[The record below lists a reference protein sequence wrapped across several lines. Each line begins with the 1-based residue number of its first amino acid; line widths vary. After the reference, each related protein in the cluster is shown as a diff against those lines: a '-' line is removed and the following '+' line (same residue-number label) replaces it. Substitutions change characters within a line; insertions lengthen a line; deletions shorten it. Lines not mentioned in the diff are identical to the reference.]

1 LSGKSDSCEDEAVA
15 QLIDMLSKRLTD
27 AEVNSEGYFDALQN
41 ARVVRAAEQYY
52 RIMYHR
58 SRESWNLRDRHM
70 FETLQALLR
79 RHGPSCKAVVWAHNS
94 HIGNAGATAM
104 GWEGEFNI
112 GELCRTAY
120 GDEAVLI
127 GFGTDR
133 GTVAAAS
140 DWDGPMEVKAMLP
153 ARRDS
158 YEYAFRMTG
167 LSRALTDW
175 RRKPHG
181 ELASALR
188 EPLLER
194 AIGVVYRPDTEYLSH
209 YFEALLAEQFDSYV
223 WFEETHAVT
232 PLSAG
237 RPHGA
242 TETYPFGL

>member
-1 LSGKSDSCEDEAVA
+1 
-15 QLIDMLSKRLTD
+15 
-27 AEVNSEGYFDALQN
+27 
-41 ARVVRAAEQYY
+41 
-52 RIMYHR
+52 
-58 SRESWNLRDRHM
+58 
-70 FETLQALLR
+70 
-79 RHGPSCKAVVWAHNS
+79 
-94 HIGNAGATAM
+94 M
-104 GWEGEFNI
+104 GWQGEFNV

-140 DWDGPMEVKAMLP
+140 DWGRPMEVKTVRP

-175 RRKPHG
+175 RRRPHE

-209 YFEALLAEQFDSYV
+209 YFEAVLSEQFDAYV
-223 WFEETHAVT
+223 WLEETHAVT
-232 PLSAG
+232 SLPGG

-242 TETYPFGL
+242 PETYPFGL